1 MVVVRAIT
9 SPGSAV
15 DDRPK
20 NFLTEAEIADF
31 LKAAR
36 KGRHSV
42 RNYAMVLLAFRH
54 GLRVSELIDM
64 RLADIDLDTGRLF
77 VRRLKGSLSTS
88 QPLEGDEIRALRAW
102 LRQRINAPSCN
113 SPLFFL
119 SERGP
124 MTRQAFNYICAEVG
138 KRAKLGIEVHPHM
151 LRHSC
156 GFALANKG
164 RDTRLIQDYLGHRN
178 ITHTQIY
185 TRTAAVRCEGLWDRG
200 RTEVS

>member
-1 MVVVRAIT
+1 MLVMRAVS
-9 SPGSAV
+9 SPDTAV
-15 DDRPK
+15 DPRKK
-20 NFLTEAEIADF
+20 NFLTEAEVEGL

-36 KGRHSV
+36 KGRHRV
-42 RNYAMVLLAFRH
+42 RNYAMLLLAFRH
-54 GLRVSELIDM
+54 GLRVSELINVRM
-64 RLADIDLDTGRLF
+64 ADVDLDTGRLF

-88 QPLEGDEIRALRAW
+88 HPLDGDEIRALRAW
-102 LRQRINAPSCN
+102 LRERVNEPCCHRR
-113 SPLFFL
+113 LVFL

-138 KRAKLGIEVHPHM
+138 KRAKLAVKVHPHM
-151 LRHSC
+151 LRHTC

-185 TRTAAVRCEGLWDRG
+185 TRTASFRFEGLWD
-200 RTEVS
+200 

>member
-1 MVVVRAIT
+1 VRT
-9 SPGSAV
+9 SAEAPNTV

-42 RNYAMVLLAFRH
+42 RNYAMLLLAFRH
-54 GLRVSELIDM
+54 GLRVSELVNIRMPDV
-64 RLADIDLDTGRLF
+64 DLNTGRLF

-102 LRQRINAPSCN
+102 LRQRTNAPCCN
-113 SPLFFL
+113 SPLVFL

-138 KRAKLGIEVHPHM
+138 KRAGLSINVHPHM

-164 RDTRLIQDYLGHRN
+164 CDTRLIQDYLGHRN
-178 ITHTQIY
+178 IRHTQLY
-185 TRTAAVRCEGLWDRG
+185 TRTAAVRFEGLWQ
-200 RTEVS
+200 

>member
-1 MVVVRAIT
+1 MKTTVESQHT
-9 SPGSAV
+9 V

-36 KGRHSV
+36 KGRHGI
-42 RNYAMVLLAFRH
+42 RNYAMLLLAFRH
-54 GLRVSELIDM
+54 GLRVSELIDIRM
-64 RLADIDLDTGRLF
+64 PDIDLDTGRLF

-102 LRQRINAPSCN
+102 LRRRMDAPCCN
-113 SPLFFL
+113 SPLVFL

-138 KRAKLGIEVHPHM
+138 KRATLPMKVHPHV
-151 LRHSC
+151 LRHST
-156 GFALANKG
+156 GYALANKG
-164 RDTRLIQDYLGHRN
+164 HDTRLIQDFLGHRN
-178 ITHTQIY
+178 IQHTQIY
-185 TRTAAVRCEGLWDRG
+185 TRTAAIRFEGLWA
-200 RTEVS
+200 

>member
-1 MVVVRAIT
+1 VKAVIE
-9 SPGSAV
+9 SESAV

-20 NFLTEAEIADF
+20 NFLTEAEMGSF

-36 KGRHSV
+36 HGRHST
-42 RNYAMVLLAFRH
+42 RNFAMLLSAFRH
-54 GLRVSELIDM
+54 GLRVSELINM
-64 RLADIDLDTGRLF
+64 RMTDVDLDTGRLF
-77 VRRLKGSLSTS
+77 VRRLKGSLSTN
-88 QPLEGDEIRALRAW
+88 QPLQGDEIRALRAW
-102 LRQRINAPSCN
+102 LRERLKAPCCN
-113 SPLFFL
+113 SPLVFL

-138 KRAKLGIEVHPHM
+138 KRAGLNIKVHPHM

-164 RDTRLIQDYLGHRN
+164 SDTRLIQDYLGHRN

-185 TRTAAVRCEGLWDRG
+185 TRTAAVRFEGLWR
-200 RTEVS
+200 

>member
-36 KGRHSV
+36 KGRHGV
-42 RNYAMVLLAFRH
+42 RNYAMLLLAFRH

-64 RLADIDLDTGRLF
+64 RMSDVDLDTGRLF

-88 QPLEGDEIRALRAW
+88 QPMEGDEIRALRAW
-102 LRQRINAPSCN
+102 LRQRTNAPCCN
-113 SPLFFL
+113 SPLVFL

-138 KRAKLGIEVHPHM
+138 KRTRLPVKVHPHI

-178 ITHTQIY
+178 IRHTQLY
-185 TRTAAVRCEGLWDRG
+185 TRTAAVRFEQLWR
-200 RTEVS
+200 

>member
-1 MVVVRAIT
+1 MLL
-9 SPGSAV
+9 
-15 DDRPK
+15 
-20 NFLTEAEIADF
+20 LT
-31 LKAAR
+31 
-36 KGRHSV
+36 
-42 RNYAMVLLAFRH
+42 FRH
-54 GLRVSELIDM
+54 GLRVSELINVRM
-64 RLADIDLDTGRLF
+64 SDIDLDTGRLF

-88 QPLEGDEIRALRAW
+88 QPLEGDEIRSLRTW
-102 LRQRINAPSCN
+102 LRQRINAACCN
-113 SPLFFL
+113 SPLVFL

-138 KRAKLGIEVHPHM
+138 KCAGLGIKVHPHM

-185 TRTAAVRCEGLWDRG
+185 TRTAAVRFEGLWN
-200 RTEVS
+200 

>member
-1 MVVVRAIT
+1 MRYSLVVRLIIKT
-9 SPGSAV
+9 EDTV

-20 NFLTEAEIADF
+20 NFLTEAEMGNF

-42 RNYAMVLLAFRH
+42 RNLAMLLLTFRH
-54 GLRVSELIDM
+54 GLRVSELINM
-64 RLADIDLDTGRLF
+64 RMADVDLDTGRLF

-102 LRQRINAPSCN
+102 LRHRINAPCCN
-113 SPLFFL
+113 SPLVFL

-138 KRAKLGIEVHPHM
+138 KRAGLSIKVHPHM

-164 RDTRLIQDYLGHRN
+164 SDTRLVQDYLGHRN
-178 ITHTQIY
+178 IAHTQIY
-185 TRTAAVRCEGLWDRG
+185 TRTAAVRFEGLW
-200 RTEVS
+200 S

>member
-1 MVVVRAIT
+1 MLVMRAVI
-9 SPGSAV
+9 PPENAV

-20 NFLTEAEIADF
+20 NFPTEAEVENF
-31 LKAAR
+31 LKAGR
-36 KGRHSV
+36 KGRHKV
-42 RNYAMVLLAFRH
+42 RNFAMLLLAFRH
-54 GLRVSELIDM
+54 GLRVSELINM
-64 RLADIDLDTGRLF
+64 RMADVDLDTGRVF

-88 QPLEGDEIRALRAW
+88 HPLDGDEIRALRAW
-102 LRQRINAPSCN
+102 LRERVNESCCN
-113 SPLFFL
+113 SPLVFL

-138 KRAKLGIEVHPHM
+138 RRAKLPVKVHPHM
-151 LRHSC
+151 LRHTC

-185 TRTAAVRCEGLWDRG
+185 TRTAAVRFERLW
-200 RTEVS
+200 S

>member
-1 MVVVRAIT
+1 MIGLPE
-9 SPGSAV
+9 SENAV
-15 DDRPK
+15 DSRPK
-20 NFLTEAEIADF
+20 NFLTEAEVASF

-36 KGRHSV
+36 KGRRSV

-54 GLRVSELIDM
+54 GLRVTELINLRISD
-64 RLADIDLDTGRLF
+64 LDLDTGRLF

-88 QPLEGDEIRALRAW
+88 HPMDGDEIRALRAW
-102 LRQRINAPSCN
+102 LRERVNAPCCN
-113 SPLFFL
+113 SPFVFL

-138 KRAKLGIEVHPHM
+138 SRAGLGIDVHPHT

-185 TRTAAVRCEGLWDRG
+185 TRTASFRFEGLWN
-200 RTEVS
+200 

>member
-1 MVVVRAIT
+1 MLVMRAAT
-9 SPGSAV
+9 APENAV

-20 NFLTEAEIADF
+20 NFLTEAEVENF
-31 LKAAR
+31 LRTGR
-36 KGRHSV
+36 KGRHKV
-42 RNYAMVLLAFRH
+42 RNFAMLLLAFRH
-54 GLRVSELIDM
+54 GLRVSELINM
-64 RLADIDLDTGRLF
+64 RMADVDLDTGRLF

-88 QPLEGDEIRALRAW
+88 HPLEGDEIRALRAW
-102 LRQRINAPSCN
+102 LRERVNEPCCN
-113 SPLFFL
+113 SPLVFL

-138 KRAKLGIEVHPHM
+138 KRAKLAVKVHPHM
-151 LRHSC
+151 LRHTC

-185 TRTAAVRCEGLWDRG
+185 TRTAAVRFEGLW
-200 RTEVS
+200 T